1 MPDSQNLEQG
11 RCKGDAREM
20 QGRCKGEARAEAA
33 RMSDRALA
41 EKLSDLVS
49 GIDLK
54 DSTIV
59 ALT

>member
-11 RCKGDAREM
+11 RCKGDAR
-20 QGRCKGEARAEAA
+20 AEAT
-33 RMSDRALA
+33 RMSDRAMA

-49 GIDLK
+49 GIELK

-59 ALT
+59 ALL